1 MSSVKTSHNPWG
13 GPEELRD
20 KEAKGSSAFPPRSST
35 KTAGGRGIL
44 RGPQKSQHL
53 GTEDQGE
60 AKNTGKAG
68 NMSSK
73 AHVLGRRKAQ
83 NMSEPQ
89 SSTLGGITLFS
100 SFSQDLKITKH
111 IGKYNG

>member
-20 KEAKGSSAFPPRSST
+20 KKAKGSSAFPPCSST

-68 NMSSK
+68 NMSSN
-73 AHVLGRRKAQ
+73 AHLLGRRKAQ

-89 SSTLGGITLFS
+89 SSTNFRWDNLIFFFLPGFKNHEAYWEI
-100 SFSQDLKITKH
+100 
-111 IGKYNG
+111 